1 MTRYIVTFTE
11 LRHYEMA
18 VEADDSE
25 SAIAQAKTAPENP
38 VWIAVELDRYAAT
51 PVAGGTS

>member
-18 VEADDSE
+18 DEADDCE
-25 SAIAQAKTAPENP
+25 SAFARAKITPEHP
-38 VWIAVELDRYAAT
+38 VWIAVELDRYVAA
-51 PVAGGTS
+51 PAAGGPP

>member
-18 VEADDSE
+18 VEASDRE
-25 SAIAQAKTAPENP
+25 SAIAKAKTAPENP
-38 VWIAVELDRYAAT
+38 VWVAAELDRYAAT
-51 PVAGGTS
+51 PVAGGAS

>member
-51 PVAGGTS
+51 PVPGGAL

>member
-18 VEADDSE
+18 VEADDEE
-25 SAIAQAKTAPENP
+25 SAIARARTAPENP
-38 VWIAVELDRYAAT
+38 VWIAVELDRYEAT
-51 PVAGGTS
+51 LIAGGAA